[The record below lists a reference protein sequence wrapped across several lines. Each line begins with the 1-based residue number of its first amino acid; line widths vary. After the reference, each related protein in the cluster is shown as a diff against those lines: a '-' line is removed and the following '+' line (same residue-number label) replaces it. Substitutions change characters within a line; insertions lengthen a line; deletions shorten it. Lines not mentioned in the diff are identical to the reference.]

1 MAQRAWKSRS
11 RLSSRRIITAFIAI
25 FPWIIPAPADRNYT
39 LFIKVLSVTDDSGD
53 KLKVEKKTS
62 NGFLH
67 LKIYVPG
74 AVDATR
80 TVNIEYSVAN
90 GTRFFEDHDEFY
102 WNVTGNDW
110 PVPIEQASATIY
122 FPPETSGKLRA
133 QAFEGIYGSSA
144 ARFCFRHWP
153 QRHR

>member
-1 MAQRAWKSRS
+1 M
-11 RLSSRRIITAFIAI
+11 
-25 FPWIIPAPADRNYT
+25 
-39 LFIKVLSVTDDSGD
+39 
-53 KLKVEKKTS
+53 EKKTS

-67 LKIYVPG
+67 LKIYVPD

-122 FPPETSGKLRA
+122 FPAEASGKLRA
-133 QAFEGIYGSSA
+133 QAFEGIYGSSQHA
-144 ARFCFRHWP
+144 SASVTGPSATVETRDRVADAW
-153 QRHR
+153 RA

>member
-1 MAQRAWKSRS
+1 MDS
-11 RLSSRRIITAFIAI
+11 I
-25 FPWIIPAPADRNYT
+25 
-39 LFIKVLSVTDDSGD
+39 TDDSGS
-53 KLKVEKKTS
+53 KLKFEKKTS

-74 AVDATR
+74 AADATR

-122 FPPETSGKLRA
+122 FPAGSKR
-133 QAFEGIYGSSA
+133 QAASPGF
-144 ARFCFRHWP
+144 
-153 QRHR
+153 